1 MKRHASMNRLYRII
15 WNSAKHCFVVAPK
28 ITKGHCGSGSGH
40 QPDLTGL
47 WNGIDA
53 CPPPSHP
60 QCTLRHSITQIL
72 GLSLLGF
79 SSAYAAPGVNELPS
93 GGQITQGSGSISQSG
108 NTLTVQQNT
117 DKMVGQWNSF
127 NIGEQA
133 TVNFQQPNAGSIALN
148 RITDSRPSEIYGKLN
163 ANGQVYLLNGNGII
177 FGKTAQVDVGGL
189 VASTQQLNDN
199 DFLNGKTHFTA
210 NGSTGQID
218 NQGRITA
225 HGGVVAFIA
234 PQVSNSGS
242 IENNGGAVALAAG
255 DEVTLDFNGDGLIN
269 VTVDK
274 ATLNA
279 LAENKGLI
287 QADAGTVIMTAK
299 SADAVMKAV
308 VNNQGV
314 IQAKSLDSH
323 NGRIILDSGD
333 TGATTVS
340 GTLDVSSGTAQ
351 GGDVTLLGGNI
362 NLQQGSQILAQ
373 GNSGGGNVRVGGD
386 WQGSG
391 DLPQA
396 TTVNMDNGA
405 MIDASA
411 SQNGDGGK
419 VVLWSDVKN
428 TASQTA
434 FNGAISAKGAG
445 DGKGGQVETSGHQ
458 LLIGDNAQV
467 DTSAPQGQSG
477 NWLLDPND
485 FTIAASGGNITGT
498 ALSGN
503 LASTSINISTT
514 TQGTAGGN
522 GDIFVNDNVNWSA
535 NTLTLNAERNVQLNA
550 VMNATGSAGL
560 VMNTGGSGAVN
571 VGFNPDGNFK
581 GQVNLASG
589 TSLDINGSPYT
600 IIRDINALQAMSN
613 NPAGHYSLGSD
624 IDASST
630 LGWNAGAGFAPMLQ
644 FSGVFDGLG
653 HRINELR
660 INRPSAVQQIGL
672 FGGSSNSSII
682 RNVGVVGGAIS
693 GSVFVG
699 GLVGYHLGTLS
710 NSYSSGSVSGNG
722 SVNTIEGYVGGL
734 VGISGGTLSNSYYS
748 GAVSG
753 SSSNNV
759 GGLVGGMSNG
769 SISNSYSS
777 GTVSGNVSVGGL
789 VGDIGN
795 FSSVSNSYS
804 SATVNGYNYVGGL
817 VGANYNT
824 GSVIS
829 NSYSSGRVS
838 GAFNMGGLVGANNV
852 NTGVSSSYWDT
863 ETSSQASSAGGT
875 GLTTAQ
881 MKRMASFSG
890 WDFTNIWNIVE
901 GVSPPTLR
909 AFSTSSSTPP
919 PPTPPAPQPLTPP
932 TPTPSPTTPTTP
944 APVGTGA
951 TALQLQLQTTNYLN
965 QMFSTQIVDNFLNQF
980 LTNLK
985 YMGKN
990 SIEILGIL
998 EIIDNKNYG
1007 TDVLS
1012 MGFKAVGVYE
1022 THIANELA
1030 VENGQIDPRF
1040 SKQREWINHLLN
1052 FGIGTGLGVGTADDL
1067 TGNVIEEKFMSDVD
1081 KIFEHQLMLKDEL
1094 AR

>member
-1 MKRHASMNRLYRII
+1 MKRHASMNSLYRII
-15 WNSAKHCFVVAPK
+15 WSHAKHRFVVVYE
-28 ITKGHCGSGSGH
+28 TDKGHCKSPIGY
-40 QPDLTGL
+40 QPDLTCLG
-47 WNGIDA
+47 NGRIADFHLS
-53 CPPPSHP
+53 PSSFHP
-60 QCTLRHSITQIL
+60 QETLRRSIAQIL
-72 GLSLLGF
+72 GLSLLGL
-79 SSAYAAPGVNELPS
+79 SSAYAAPGVNELPT

-199 DFLNGKTHFTA
+199 DFLNGKARFTA
-210 NGSTGQID
+210 NNSTGQID

-234 PQVSNSGS
+234 PQVSNSGT

-550 VMNATGSAGL
+550 VMNATDSAGL

-571 VGFNPDGNFK
+571 VGFNPDGSFRGK
-581 GQVNLASG
+581 VNLASG
-589 TSLDINGSPYT
+589 ASLDVNGSPYT
-600 IIRDINALQAMSN
+600 IIRDVNALQAMN
-613 NPAGHYSLGSD
+613 NSLNGHYALGSD
-624 IDASST
+624 IDASATSA
-630 LGWNAGAGFAPMLQ
+630 WNSGAGFSPIGNSSTP
-644 FSGVFDGLG
+644 FSGNFDGLSHIISG
-653 HRINELR
+653 LI
-660 INRPSAVQQIGL
+660 INRPTTDYVGL
-672 FGGSSNSSII
+672 FGLTQGAISKIGLSGSSII
-682 RNVGVVGGAIS
+682 GQN
-693 GSVFVG
+693 FVG
-699 GLVGYHLGTLS
+699 GLVGSNSGGLIS
-710 NSYSSGSVSGNG
+710 NSYNSGVVSGND
-722 SVNTIEGYVGGL
+722 IVGGL
-734 VGISGGTLSNSYYS
+734 VGFNGGAFDD
-748 GAVSG
+748 GI
-753 SSSNNV
+753 
-759 GGLVGGMSNG
+759 
-769 SISNSYSS
+769 ISNSYSS
-777 GTVSGNVSVGGL
+777 GMVSGNASYIGGLVGLNGNSNSWGNSLISKSYSSCTVSGYSNVGGL
-789 VGDIGN
+789 VGRNLESTLHFFEG
-795 FSSVSNSYS
+795 YS
-804 SATVNGYNYVGGL
+804 I
-817 VGANYNT
+817 
-824 GSVIS
+824 IS
-829 NSYSSGRVS
+829 DSYSSGAVS
-838 GAFNMGGLVGANNV
+838 GNHDVGGVVGFNIEGSIFGVYSSSVVSGLSITGGLAGR
-852 NTGVSSSYWDT
+852 SSTSLSGSYWDT
-863 ETSSQASSAGGT
+863 ETSGQSASASGFSSGTGT

-881 MKRMASFSG
+881 MKTMASFSG

-919 PPTPPAPQPLTPP
+919 PPLPPAPQPP
-932 TPTPSPTTPTTP
+932 TPTPTPTPPATTTTTTTITTTTTTTTATPTP
-944 APVGTGA
+944 APVGTGE
-951 TALQLQLQTTNYLN
+951 TALQLQLQSNYMS
-965 QMFSTQIVDNFLNQF
+965 QMFSTQTAGSTSLYRINTLPGGEPLTVGREGFLF
-980 LTNLK
+980 FEPGDPYT
-985 YMGKN
+985 
-990 SIEILGIL
+990 ILG
-998 EIIDNKNYG
+998 
-1007 TDVLS
+1007 
-1012 MGFKAVGVYE
+1012 
-1022 THIANELA
+1022 
-1030 VENGQIDPRF
+1030 
-1040 SKQREWINHLLN
+1040 
-1052 FGIGTGLGVGTADDL
+1052 
-1067 TGNVIEEKFMSDVD
+1067 
-1081 KIFEHQLMLKDEL
+1081 
-1094 AR
+1094 